1 MTRWLAPLAILSVAL
16 AATLYYQ
23 HEQQPASGASFPAPD
38 FALNDLAGRA
48 HRLSAYRGKI
58 VFLNF
63 WATWCPPCRE
73 EMPGMEQLYRR
84 LGHDDFAMLA
94 VNEDEDG
101 APAVRRFVDGMG
113 LSFPVLVDE
122 KGTVPPR
129 YGVTGYPETF
139 IIDRNGQVLKR
150 FIGPADWDS
159 EELRSYFA
167 QLLDERAATQ

>member
-1 MTRWLAPLAILSVAL
+1 MTRWLAPLAILIVAL
-16 AATLYYQ
+16 AAALYYQ
-23 HEQQPASGASFPAPD
+23 HDRQRTAAASFPAPD
-38 FALNDLAGRA
+38 FALNDLGGRS

-73 EMPGMEQLYRR
+73 EMPSMERLYRR
-84 LGHDDFAMLA
+84 LGHGDFAMLA

-101 APAVRRFVDGMG
+101 APVVRQFVDGMG
-113 LSFPVLVDE
+113 LSFPVLLDV

-139 IIDRNGQVLKR
+139 VIDRSGQVVNR

-159 EELRSYFA
+159 AALRAYFA
-167 QLLDERAATQ
+167 QLLDERAATE